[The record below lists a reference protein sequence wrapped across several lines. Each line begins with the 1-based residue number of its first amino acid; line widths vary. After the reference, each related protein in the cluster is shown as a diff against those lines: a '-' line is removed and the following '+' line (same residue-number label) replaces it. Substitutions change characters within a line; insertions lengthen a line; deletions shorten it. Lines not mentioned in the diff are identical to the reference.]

1 MTSASPLFET
11 SLQGLTPYRRGKVR
25 DLYLVDD
32 RLLMVAT
39 DRISAY
45 DVVLGSLI
53 PDKGKVLTQLSA
65 FWFER
70 TSGIV
75 PHHLIATNP
84 DEYPEACR
92 QHADVLR
99 GRSMLVRR
107 TDPIPVECV
116 ARGYLAG
123 SGWADY
129 RRTGAVCGVELP
141 TGLRQADRLPAPIF
155 TPATKAATGH
165 DENITA
171 AQAAE
176 IIGPALLERLRDLT
190 LALYAHGAAH
200 AESRGIIVADT
211 KFEFGLVRA
220 SGQNGSA
227 DLRDGDEIVLI
238 DEALTPDSSRFWPEK
253 IYRPG
258 VDQPSFD
265 KQFVRDH
272 LDAVRWNRQPPA
284 PVLPDPVV
292 ARTRDK
298 YLEAYR
304 LLTGNELDQGRTED
318 PPCAIG

>member
-1 MTSASPLFET
+1 MTSAHTLFET
-11 SLQGLTPYRRGKVR
+11 SLHGLTPQRRGKVR
-25 DLYLVDD
+25 DLYIVDD
-32 RLLMVAT
+32 HLLIVAT

-45 DVVLGSLI
+45 DVILDSVI

-65 FWFER
+65 FWFSR
-70 TSGIV
+70 TNDITTN
-75 PHHLIATNP
+75 HLVSTAP
-84 DEYPEACR
+84 EDYPESC
-92 QHADVLR
+92 QPHAELLR

-129 RRTGAVCGVELP
+129 QRTGAVCGVQLP
-141 TGLRQADRLPAPIF
+141 ANMRQSDRLPEPIF
-155 TPATKAATGH
+155 TPATKATSGH

-176 IIGPALLERLRDLT
+176 IVGPKLMDRLRELT

-211 KFEFGLVRA
+211 KFEFGLVREK
-220 SGQNGSA
+220 GHGDVK

-238 DEALTPDSSRFWPEK
+238 DEALTPDSSRFWPQGA
-253 IYRPG
+253 YRPG
-258 VDQPSFD
+258 VAQPSFD

-272 LDAVRWNRQPPA
+272 LDAIKWDRQPPA
-284 PVLPDPVV
+284 PVLPDSVIS
-292 ARTRDK
+292 RTREK
-298 YLEAYR
+298 YLDAYH
-304 LLTGNELDQGRTED
+304 LLTGHELG
-318 PPCAIG
+318 

>member
-1 MTSASPLFET
+1 MTSAHTLFET
-11 SLQGLTPYRRGKVR
+11 SLHGLTPQRRGKVR
-25 DLYLVDD
+25 DLYIVDD
-32 RLLMVAT
+32 HLLIVAT

-45 DVVLGSLI
+45 DVILDSVI

-65 FWFER
+65 FWFSR
-70 TSGIV
+70 TNDITTN
-75 PHHLIATNP
+75 HLVSTAP
-84 DEYPEACR
+84 EDYPESC
-92 QHADVLR
+92 QPHAELLR

-129 RRTGAVCGVELP
+129 QRTGAVCGVQLP
-141 TGLRQADRLPAPIF
+141 ANMRQSDRLPEPIF
-155 TPATKAATGH
+155 TPATKATSGH

-176 IIGPALLERLRDLT
+176 IVGPKLMDRLRELT

-211 KFEFGLVRA
+211 KFEFGLVRKK
-220 SGQNGSA
+220 GHGDVK

-238 DEALTPDSSRFWPEK
+238 DEALTPDSSRFWPQGA
-253 IYRPG
+253 YRPG
-258 VDQPSFD
+258 VAQPSFD

-272 LDAVRWNRQPPA
+272 LDAIKWDRQPPA
-284 PVLPDPVV
+284 PVLPDSVISK
-292 ARTRDK
+292 TREK
-298 YLEAYR
+298 YLDAYH
-304 LLTGNELDQGRTED
+304 LLTGHELG
-318 PPCAIG
+318 